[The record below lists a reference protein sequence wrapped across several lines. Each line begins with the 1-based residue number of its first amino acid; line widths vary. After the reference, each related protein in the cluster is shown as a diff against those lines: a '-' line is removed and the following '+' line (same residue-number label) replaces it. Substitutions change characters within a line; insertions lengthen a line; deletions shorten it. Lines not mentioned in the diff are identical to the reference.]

1 MGVGGAGGGSVAE
14 KPTSKRQELGREK
27 QKGEEGLA

>member
-14 KPTSKRQELGREK
+14 KPTSKRQELGGKNRREK
-27 QKGEEGLA
+27 KV